1 MVVKFIEVKYKSK
14 IERRNKNGG
23 SFKKDIETNLGIT
36 LCGSST
42 VFMLNSN
49 IGLLP
54 WDVFHEGISNVTG
67 ITIGQISI
75 IASFAVFI
83 LSIATGEKVGI
94 GSIVNVFL
102 AGWVIDF

>member
-1 MVVKFIEVKYKSK
+1 MGEVL
-14 IERRNKNGG
+14 
-23 SFKKDIETNLGIT
+23 KKTLRLTWGIT

-54 WDVFHEGISNVTG
+54 WDVFHEGISNITG